1 LRRKTKGDDGAGMV
15 VPGQTGFPIIGETF
29 SFFSSLGSPSGV
41 QSFTERRAK
50 RYGRTFLT
58 NILGQNRVFTSERE
72 AVKLVWSS
80 EHRLFTHGGGRAA
93 EEMMGRDSI
102 FYAGSDVHKKMRRLV
117 GEPLS
122 RDILK
127 KNFERMEA
135 ICLDILDGW
144 SGKTVSAIDGTSSAR
159 KNLMALLDNIIERR
173 RKGEEI
179 KDDFIQSMISRDGL
193 PQEERLTNSE
203 IKDNCL
209 ALLLAGHATT
219 GATLTWVMKYLEE
232 NPDAKETLMEEY
244 RLIQEKNA
252 GLTWDDI
259 SNMPYTSKVF

>member
-1 LRRKTKGDDGAGMV
+1 MRMAEMWKFVDLQLVFPLTLIVIFSVLFSLRRKTKGDDGAGMV
-15 VPGQTGFPIIGETF
+15 VPGHTGFPIIGETF

-144 SGKTVSAIDGTSSAR
+144 SGKTLCHRWYFKCKYKFGFY
-159 KNLMALLDNIIERR
+159 
-173 RKGEEI
+173 
-179 KDDFIQSMISRDGL
+179 FISYFR
-193 PQEERLTNSE
+193 
-203 IKDNCL
+203 
-209 ALLLAGHATT
+209 
-219 GATLTWVMKYLEE
+219 W
-232 NPDAKETLMEEY
+232 
-244 RLIQEKNA
+244 
-252 GLTWDDI
+252 
-259 SNMPYTSKVF
+259 